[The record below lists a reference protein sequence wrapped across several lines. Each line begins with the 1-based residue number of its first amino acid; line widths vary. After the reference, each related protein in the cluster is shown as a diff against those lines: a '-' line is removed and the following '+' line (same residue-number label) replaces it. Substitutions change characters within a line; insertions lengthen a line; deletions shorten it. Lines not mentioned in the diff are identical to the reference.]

1 MSKKIQISQVDAVFS
16 NGSYPIEF
24 FFYYEPAFDTK
35 RLRRALQKLSSIFWP
50 AFGDYKDG
58 AIVFDRYREVECFD
72 EEASD
77 RELDISEIDESG
89 SEVISRFALP
99 ELERLFF
106 LKAIRFKNGLV
117 LIPKL
122 NHLAGDG
129 YSYFFFLSFL
139 AALTRSTMVPFK
151 SSLMNFALK
160 PHHRRTALRDFSFQG
175 VELRPLAQ
183 PGKIAIECAEI
194 LRRDVQSVI
203 REAAASANLRISSN
217 DVLSALAMKKLVKA
231 RADSWAEDVRLTI
244 PIDVRGKVKEYG
256 RGFFG
261 NGIMFHTV
269 TFEKERLENSPI
281 QEVAIEIRKSRP
293 PLSKE
298 SYIDFLKSLEDLL
311 SAGRLDEFRPY
322 DPERG
327 CLVTNL
333 SRLPTDKLD
342 FGTGSP
348 KLAIPL
354 TIEKNGAAIL
364 AKEENFVLRLAY

>member
-1 MSKKIQISQVDAVFS
+1 MKRVNISQVDAVFS

-24 FFYYEPAFDTK
+24 LFYYEPAFDTK
-35 RLRRALQKLSSIFWP
+35 RLRSALQKLSSVFWP
-50 AFGDYKDG
+50 AFGEYREG
-58 AIVFDRYREVECFD
+58 AIVFDGYCEAECFE
-72 EEASD
+72 EEAVK
-77 RELDISEIDESG
+77 REFDIAEIDEADYS
-89 SEVISRFALP
+89 VISRFALP
-99 ELERLFF
+99 ELKRLFF

-117 LIPKL
+117 LIPKM

-129 YSYFFFLSFL
+129 YSYFLFLSFL
-139 AALTRSTMVPFK
+139 AALSRPTIVRFK
-151 SSLMNFALK
+151 SSLMNLALQ

-175 VELRPLAQ
+175 VELKPVAQ
-183 PGKIAIECAEI
+183 DGKFTIECDEI
-194 LRRDVQSVI
+194 LRQDVQSI
-203 REAAASANLRISSN
+203 IQQAASSADLRISTN

-231 RADSWAEDVRLTI
+231 RPDFWAEDVRLTM

-269 TFEKERLENSPI
+269 TFKKEQLGNSPV
-281 QEVAIEIRKSRP
+281 QEIAVEIRKSMP
-293 PLSKE
+293 SQSKE
-298 SYIDFLKSLEDLL
+298 TYVDFLKKLEEML

-333 SRLPTDKLD
+333 SKLPADKLD

-364 AKEENFVLRLAY
+364 GKEENFILRLAY

>member
-1 MSKKIQISQVDAVFS
+1 M
-16 NGSYPIEF
+16 
-24 FFYYEPAFDTK
+24 
-35 RLRRALQKLSSIFWP
+35 
-50 AFGDYKDG
+50 
-58 AIVFDRYREVECFD
+58 
-72 EEASD
+72 
-77 RELDISEIDESG
+77 
-89 SEVISRFALP
+89 
-99 ELERLFF
+99 
-106 LKAIRFKNGLV
+106 
-117 LIPKL
+117 

-129 YSYFFFLSFL
+129 YSYFLFLSVL
-139 AALTRSTMVPFK
+139 AALSRPTMIPFK

-175 VELRPLAQ
+175 VALKPLAQ
-183 PGKIAIECAEI
+183 DGKFTIECDEV
-194 LRRDVQSVI
+194 LRQDVQSI
-203 REAAASANLRISSN
+203 IQEAASSAGLRISTN
-217 DVLSALAMKKLVKA
+217 DVLSALAMKKLVEA
-231 RADSWAEDVRLTI
+231 RPDFWAEDVRLTM

-269 TFEKERLENSPI
+269 RFNKEQLENSPI
-281 QEVAIEIRKSRP
+281 REIAIEIRKSMP

-298 SYIDFLKSLEDLL
+298 NYVDFLRRLEDFL

-333 SRLPTDKLD
+333 SKLPADKLD

-348 KLAIPL
+348 KLALPL

-364 AKEENFVLRLAY
+364 AKDENFMLRLAY

>member
-1 MSKKIQISQVDAVFS
+1 MKRVNISQVDAVFS

-24 FFYYEPAFDTK
+24 LFYYEPAFDTK
-35 RLRRALQKLSSIFWP
+35 RLRNALQKLSSLFWP
-50 AFGDYKDG
+50 VFGEYRDG
-58 AIVFDRYREVECFD
+58 AIVFDRYREAECFE
-72 EEASD
+72 EEAVE
-77 RELDISEIDESG
+77 RELDRAEIDEADYR
-89 SEVISRFALP
+89 VISRFALP
-99 ELERLFF
+99 ELKRLFF
-106 LKAIRFKNGLV
+106 LKALRFKNGLV

-129 YSYFFFLSFL
+129 YSYFLFLSVL
-139 AALTRSTMVPFK
+139 AALTRPTIVPFK

-160 PHHRRTALRDFSFQG
+160 PHHRRTVLRDFSFQG
-175 VELRPLAQ
+175 IELKPLAQ
-183 PGKIAIECAEI
+183 PGKLTIECDTI
-194 LRRDVQSVI
+194 LRQDVQSI
-203 REAAASANLRISSN
+203 IQQAASSASLRISTN
-217 DVLSALAMKKLVKA
+217 DVLSALAIKKLVKA
-231 RADSWAEDVRLTI
+231 GADFWAEDVRLTM
-244 PIDVRGKVKEYG
+244 PIDVRGKVQEYG

-269 TFEKERLENSPI
+269 TFKKEQLENSPI
-281 QEVAIEIRKSRP
+281 QEVAIEIRKSMP

-298 SYIDFLKSLEDLL
+298 TYVEFLKKLEEML

-333 SRLPTDKLD
+333 SKLPADKLD

-364 AKEENFVLRLAY
+364 AKDEDFMLRLAY

>member
-1 MSKKIQISQVDAVFS
+1 MKRVNISQVDAVFS

-24 FFYYEPAFDTK
+24 LFYYEPAFDTK
-35 RLRRALQKLSSIFWP
+35 RLRSALQKLSSVFWP
-50 AFGDYKDG
+50 AFGEYRDG
-58 AIVFDRYREVECFD
+58 AIVFDRYREAECFE
-72 EEASD
+72 EEAVE
-77 RELDISEIDESG
+77 RELDKAEVNEADYR
-89 SEVISRFALP
+89 VISRFALP
-99 ELERLFF
+99 ELKRLFF

-129 YSYFFFLSFL
+129 YSYFLFLSVL
-139 AALTRSTMVPFK
+139 AALTRPMIVPFK

-160 PHHRRTALRDFSFQG
+160 PHHRRTVLRDFSFQG
-175 VELRPLAQ
+175 VELNPPAQ
-183 PGKIAIECAEI
+183 EGSFTIECDEI
-194 LRRDVQSVI
+194 LRQDVQSI
-203 REAAASANLRISSN
+203 IQQAASSASLRISTN

-231 RADSWAEDVRLTI
+231 GADFWAEDVRLTM

-269 TFEKERLENSPI
+269 TFKKERLEDSPV
-281 QEVAIEIRKSRP
+281 QEVAVEIRKSMP

-298 SYIDFLKSLEDLL
+298 TYVEFLKKLEEMLA
-311 SAGRLDEFRPY
+311 AGRLAEFRPY
-322 DPERG
+322 DPKRG

-333 SRLPTDKLD
+333 SKLPADKLD

-364 AKEENFVLRLAY
+364 AKDEDFMLRLAY